1 MFGHSEFNMKYRKDY
16 YCSTEFFYFNQI
28 YKRSVQIL
36 PFHSL
41 TLIVYQN

>member
-28 YKRSVQIL
+28 YTKVFKYYLSIA
-36 PFHSL
+36 
-41 TLIVYQN
+41 